1 MTSNINIQEIKKIT
15 PPIELIEKYPLEK
28 NDIDFILNSREEIS
42 EILAGK
48 SKKNSKNDKL
58 IVFAG
63 PCSISSY
70 EGAIEYATKIKELE
84 NEFKKGPIP
93 LDLLIVMR
101 VYYLKPRTKLTTSS
115 WTGFV
120 TDPDLDD
127 TFNITKGLD
136 LGRRLMLEITRLRV
150 PIAFEFLD
158 TITPQYFS
166 DLVSFGVIGA
176 RTAESQMHRQLVS
189 GLSMPI
195 GFKNLTDGTSLKA
208 IHGIVSAS
216 YAQNFL
222 GIDESGIASHIITR
236 GNPNCCLILRGGEKG
251 PNYNQENIE
260 EVVGL
265 LNQEKVDNGIIIDC
279 SHGNSCKEYN
289 RQLCV
294 ALYAQRLRML
304 GYPIRGIMLES
315 NLKKGSQKISSK
327 LEYGVSVTDSCID
340 IETTK
345 ILLKLLNNYKNFN
358 LNTLVELRHKIEKYD
373 ELIYELLIEP
383 NVQHSEKSW
392 KNWRKL
398 SEPYSLTTTLTPYI
412 FESDAEIFEMCRGE
426 SNEELLNI
434 LTSVRLS
441 LSEKVAEV
449 KLRTSPFS
457 YLLKSNDFLH
467 LVTNR
472 QIEQDIFDCY
482 RSHPLFLKIM
492 EISKNIQVKYL
503 TKRVNDIKIGYL
515 FGKGSISEEVTQNFY
530 GEFIL
535 QTDYYELLE
544 SLKSGKIDYGILPI
558 YNSHI
563 GNILP
568 TNDLKILGTFDHKVE
583 LSLYSNKEDINRNKV
598 NKKFECDILYIN
610 KYTLQECQKFIFS
623 NINYDK
629 IIHTKSSYDG
639 CVESIRN
646 TEKVCLTI
654 SSSRNNSLFLHKL
667 TDNLVS
673 HNVTTFALCGGISTQ
688 RDALI

>member
-15 PPIELIEKYPLEK
+15 PPIDLIEKYPLLSE
-28 NDIDFILNSREEIS
+28 DIDFILKSRKEIS
-42 EILAGK
+42 EILMGK
-48 SKKNSKNDKL
+48 NQKL
-58 IVFAG
+58 IVFTG

-70 EGAIEYATKIKELE
+70 EGAIEYASKIKELE
-84 NEFKKGPIP
+84 NELRKGTIP

-127 TFNITKGLD
+127 TFNINKGLD
-136 LGRRLMLEITRLRV
+136 LGRRLMLEITKMRV

-251 PNYNQENIE
+251 PNYFQENIE
-260 EVVGL
+260 DVVEL
-265 LNQEKVDNGIIIDC
+265 LKSEKVENGIIIDC

-289 RQLCV
+289 RQLSV
-294 ALYAQRLRML
+294 ALYVQRLRL
-304 GYPIRGIMLES
+304 LKYPIRGIMLES
-315 NLKKGSQKISSK
+315 NLKKGNQKISRN
-327 LEYGVSVTDSCID
+327 LQYGVSVTDSCID

-345 ILLKLLNNYKNFN
+345 ILLKLINNYKTQN
-358 LNTLVELRHKIEKYD
+358 LNTLIELRHKIENYD
-373 ELIYELLIEP
+373 EIIYDLLIEP
-383 NVQHSEKSW
+383 NIQYFEKKW
-392 KNWRKL
+392 KKSTYL
-398 SEPYSLTTTLTPYI
+398 VTSLTPYI
-412 FESDAEIFEMCRGE
+412 FENDAEIFEMCQKQN
-426 SNEELLNI
+426 NEELLNI
-434 LTSVRLS
+434 LVSARLS
-441 LSEKVAEV
+441 LSEKVAEI
-449 KLRTSPFS
+449 KLRSSPFE
-457 YLLKSNDFLH
+457 YLQKSNDFLH

-472 QIEQDIFDCY
+472 KIEQDIFDCY
-482 RSHPLFLKIM
+482 RSHPIFLKIM
-492 EISKNIQVKYL
+492 EISKNIQVRYL
-503 TKRVNDIKIGYL
+503 TRRVNDLKIGYL
-515 FGKGSISEEVTQNFY
+515 FGKGSISEEVTQKFY
-530 GEFIL
+530 GNFIL
-535 QTDYYELLE
+535 QPDYYTLLE
-544 SLKSGKIDYGILPI
+544 KLKCCEIDYALIPT
-558 YNSHI
+558 YNSHN

-568 TNDLKILGTFDHKVE
+568 INDVTVLGTIDYKVV
-583 LSLYSNKEDINRNKV
+583 LSLYSNKEHHKRNEKG
-598 NKKFECDILYIN
+598 KFECDILYVN
-610 KYTLQECQKFIFS
+610 QYTLKECQKFVEK
-623 NINYDK
+623 NIEAGK
-629 IIHTKSSYDG
+629 IINTYSSYQG

-646 TEKVCLTI
+646 NGQVCLTI
-654 SSSRNNSLFLHKL
+654 SSTNNNSLFLTKL
-667 TDNLVS
+667 EDNLVK
-673 HNVTTFALCGGISTQ
+673 HNVTTFSFCSGVAPP